1 MSSYTIQVKCVV
13 ACLFVPHEKHPRVG
27 MRILTRYVLGT
38 LLQQFLLALT
48 LLTMVF
54 LLAGLANEA
63 VNQGLGLEQVVLLVP
78 YVLPD
83 ALRFAIPA
91 TMLFAASVTYGR
103 IAGFNEL
110 VAIKSMG
117 ISPSTIIW
125 PAVVL
130 AFLLSLSA
138 VWLNDVAVSWG
149 RRGVQRVILESFE
162 EVAYGMLRSK
172 KAYSNKSFSIHVKNV
187 DGRRLVYPILTFQS
201 SGDTP
206 PATVTADWAELRA
219 DVDAN
224 ELKMVFHN
232 AKVDFGTGKVT
243 WPDTYEHVIPLRKKD
258 GVSGSSRPAEMAMR
272 EIPDHIRETRERQDQ
287 INQELATRAALQM
300 TTGGF
305 DDLTSDE
312 WKQNYKR
319 VDKLDEHMARLHTE
333 PHRRWASGFSCL
345 CFVMVGVPWAIR
357 LRNADY
363 LTSFFIC
370 FLPILVLYYPLLA
383 YGLGQAKGG
392 DLPPY
397 SVWMGNIV
405 LAVAGY
411 WALRKVLKR

>member
-1 MSSYTIQVKCVV
+1 
-13 ACLFVPHEKHPRVG
+13 
-27 MRILTRYVLGT
+27 MRILTRYVLAT

-63 VNQGLGLEQVVLLVP
+63 VSQGLGLEQVLLLVP

-91 TMLFAASVTYGR
+91 TILFAASVTYGR

-117 ISPSTIIW
+117 ISPMTVVW
-125 PAVVL
+125 PALVL

-149 RRGVQRVILESFE
+149 RQGVQRVILDSAE
-162 EVAYGMLRSK
+162 EVIYGMLKSK
-172 KAYSNKSFSIHVKNV
+172 KSYSNNKFSINVKRV
-187 DGRRLVYPILTFQS
+187 DGRRLVYPTLMFQT
-201 SGDTP
+201 TP
-206 PATVTADWAELRA
+206 NLPKATITADWAELRS
-219 DVDAN
+219 DVEAN

-232 AKVDFGTGKVT
+232 AKADFGDGSVT
-243 WPDTYEHVIPLRKKD
+243 WPDSYEHVIPLRKDDKI
-258 GVSGSSRPAEMAMR
+258 SGSSRPAEMAMR
-272 EIPDHIRETRERQDQ
+272 EIPNNIRDTRHKQDQ
-287 INQELATRAALQM
+287 MNQELATRAAFQM
-300 TTGGF
+300 TAGGF
-305 DDLTSDE
+305 DDLTGSQ
-312 WKQNYKR
+312 WPRYYKKL
-319 VDKLDEHMARLHTE
+319 DKLDSHLARLHTE

-363 LTSFFIC
+363 LTTFFIC
-370 FLPILVLYYPLLA
+370 FLPILVIYYPLLA
-383 YGLGQAKGG
+383 YGLGQAKNG

-397 SVWMGNIV
+397 SVWLGNII
-405 LAVAGY
+405 LALAGY
-411 WALRKVLKR
+411 WALRKVLKE

>member
-1 MSSYTIQVKCVV
+1 
-13 ACLFVPHEKHPRVG
+13 

-63 VNQGLGLEQVVLLVP
+63 VSQGLGLEQVLLLVP

-83 ALRFAIPA
+83 AMRFAIPA
-91 TMLFAASVTYGR
+91 TILFAASVTYGR
-103 IAGFNEL
+103 LAGFNEL
-110 VAIKSMG
+110 VALKSMG
-117 ISPSTIIW
+117 ISPMTIVW

-130 AFLLSLSA
+130 AFLLSLAA

-149 RRGVQRVILESFE
+149 RQGVQRVILESVE

-172 KAYSNKSFSIHVKNV
+172 KSYSNDNFSINVKSV
-187 DGRRLVYPILTFQS
+187 DGRRLIYPTLSFQMS
-201 SGDTP
+201 DDLP
-206 PATVTADWAELRA
+206 DATITAEWAELRS
-219 DVDAN
+219 DVEGN

-232 AKVDFGTGKVT
+232 AQADFGDGSVT
-243 WPDTYEHVIPLRKKD
+243 WPDTYEHVIPLRKD
-258 GVSGSSRPAEMAMR
+258 DDVSGSSRPSEMAMR
-272 EIPDHIRETRERQDQ
+272 EIPDNVRTTRVKQDLM
-287 INQELATRAALQM
+287 NQELATRAAFQM
-300 TTGGF
+300 TAGGF
-305 DDLTSDE
+305 DDLTGSE
-312 WKQNYKR
+312 WRRNYKR
-319 VDKLDEHMARLHTE
+319 LRKLDSHLARLHTE

-363 LTSFFIC
+363 LTTFFIC
-370 FLPILVLYYPLLA
+370 FLPILVIYYPLLA

-397 SVWMGNIV
+397 AVWLGNLI
-405 LAVAGY
+405 LAIAGY
-411 WALRKVLKR
+411 WALRKVLKH